1 MIHPLKVANAP
12 NMPNTAPNRAR
23 NRIPM
28 GQTVFGRVPN
38 KENGIGKP
46 KADEREEVFGA
57 FGVFGSSKDDPGMD
71 F

>member
-1 MIHPLKVANAP
+1 
-12 NMPNTAPNRAR
+12 
-23 NRIPM
+23 M

-46 KADEREEVFGA
+46 KADDREEVFGA